1 MASEVAYE
9 GQDAFAAAANGD
21 FPLVVLL
28 WGMAMAAQP
37 APVDLL
43 AARDRGGNSLL
54 HHCAAGGGDA
64 VDTLHFLLQQTQQ
77 SGRPALEIIDAR
89 NLAGETPLMC
99 VVPSSIHNCR

>member
-1 MASEVAYE
+1 MATEVAYE

-43 AARDRGGNSLL
+43 AARDKSGNSLL
-54 HHCAAGGGDA
+54 HHCAAGGVDA
-64 VDTLHFLLQQTQQ
+64 VDTLHFLLQQMQQ
-77 SGRPALEIIDAR
+77 SARLTPEFIDAR
-89 NLAGETPLMC
+89 NQAGETPLM
-99 VVPSSIHNCR
+99 

>member
-1 MASEVAYE
+1 MAYE

-43 AARDRGGNSLL
+43 AARDAHGSSLL
-54 HHCAAGGGDA
+54 HYCAAGGVDA
-64 VDTLHFLLQQTQQ
+64 VDTLHFLLQQMQQ
-77 SGRPALEIIDAR
+77 SARLGPELVDAK
-89 NLAGETPLMC
+89 NAAGETPLMC
-99 VVPSSIHNCR
+99 ASLLLHSDGVITAI